1 MGNKY
6 SITDKYFILW
16 AFFIPISS
24 WVISPS
30 IKGSLISYL
39 FAFLS
44 PLVIIC
50 FRQDIVKEYILD
62 IVKIALVLLLFA
74 LMSQL
79 ANTLFI
85 IQLRDLFLTNPGD
98 FDNKIFRNSLIT
110 QSLYL
115 IPPILTFLYI
125 KYLYKPSWDKWI
137 IYGGFVF
144 VLYGFYKWLG
154 FLLTGTDIDFLTNR
168 TFGPADSDLRT
179 SQYLVLAGIAMQR
192 FQALSGEPSM
202 FAFTILPYFIFAIHK
217 KINKVII
224 IIIGVSIL
232 ISTSTTAYIGLF
244 IYLIYLLFYI
254 KKDRKFIIYT
264 LFVIISLV
272 LVYSIF
278 YDYVNDIIN
287 MSILNKSDSVSADL
301 RSNRIEY
308 NLSYV
313 SELDY
318 LHMLFGIGFGYIRA
332 EDLFTSLLVN
342 TGILGVSI
350 FSYFY
355 LKDFSLR
362 VTSFKVLGYN
372 AILLVLFI
380 ISMIAVSEFSYLSYW
395 VFLAIIRNEQRYIKI
410 NNKSNCI

>member
-62 IVKIALVLLLFA
+62 IVKIALVLLFFA

-79 ANTLFI
+79 ANVLYNINLYNI
-85 IQLRDLFLTNPGD
+85 ILVNPDD
-98 FDNKIFRNSLIT
+98 FNDKIFRSSLIT
-110 QSLYL
+110 QSIYL

-137 IYGGFVF
+137 VYGGLVF
-144 VLYGFYKWLG
+144 VIYGFYKWIMYLILG
-154 FLLTGTDIDFLTNR
+154 IDVDFLTNR
-168 TFGPADSDLRT
+168 TFGDLDSSLKY
-179 SQYLVLAGIAMQR
+179 QLVNVAGITIQR
-192 FQALSGEPSM
+192 FQSLSGEPSM
-202 FAFTILPYFIFAIHK
+202 YAFTILPYFIFAIHK
-217 KINKVII
+217 NANKFII
-224 IIIGVSIL
+224 MIIGISIL
-232 ISTSTTAYIGLF
+232 ISTSTVAYVGLF
-244 IYLIYLLFYI
+244 IYLIYLFICNKKNKNFFWSIIIFIVFILLLYGFYYE
-254 KKDRKFIIYT
+254 FI
-264 LFVIISLV
+264 
-272 LVYSIF
+272 
-278 YDYVNDIIN
+278 NDILQQ
-287 MSILNKSDSVSADL
+287 MILNKADSQSGEL
-301 RSNRIEY
+301 RSY
-308 NLSYV
+308 NLFNHINYLF
-313 SELDY
+313 ELDY
-318 LHMLFGIGFGYIRA
+318 MHMLFGIGFGYIRS
-332 EDLFTSLLVN
+332 EDLFSTLLVN
-342 TGILGVSI
+342 VGIIGLMC

-362 VTSFKVLGYN
+362 ITSFKILGYN

-380 ISMIAVSEFSYLSYW
+380 TSMMSVSEFSYLSFW
-395 VFLAIIRNEQRYIKI
+395 IFLAIIRNEKMHIENRE
-410 NNKSNCI
+410 

>member
-62 IVKIALVLLLFA
+62 IVKIALVLLFFA

-79 ANTLFI
+79 ANTLFN
-85 IQLRDLFLTNPGD
+85 IQYLDLVLVNPGNFSD
-98 FDNKIFRNSLIT
+98 KFFRSSLIT

-125 KYLYKPSWDKWI
+125 KYLYKSSWDKWI
-137 IYGGFVF
+137 IYGGLVF

-154 FLLTGTDIDFLTNR
+154 FLLTGTDVDFLTNR
-168 TFGPADSDLRT
+168 TFGTFDEAQIG
-179 SQYLVLAGIAMQR
+179 QYLSVVGITMQR
-192 FQALSGEPSM
+192 FQSLSGEPSM
-202 FAFTILPYFIFAIHK
+202 FAFTILPYFIFAVHK
-217 KINKVII
+217 KANII
-224 IIIGVSIL
+224 IILLLGISIL
-232 ISTSTTAYIGLF
+232 ISTSTTAYIGLL
-244 IYLIYLLFYI
+244 IYFIYLLFYT
-254 KKDRKFIIYT
+254 KKDKK
-264 LFVIISLV
+264 FVIGTVFTIILLV
-272 LVYSIF
+272 LIYIIF
-278 YDYVNDIIN
+278 YNYINDIIN
-287 MSILNKSDSVSADL
+287 MSVLNKSDSVSSQT
-301 RSNRIEY
+301 RIGRIEY
-308 NLSYV
+308 NLSYM

-332 EDLFTSLLVN
+332 EDLFTTLLIN
-342 TGILGVSI
+342 TGIVGIII
-350 FSYFY
+350 FAYFY
-355 LKDFSLR
+355 LKDFSLK
-362 VTSFKVLGYN
+362 VNSFKILGYN
-372 AILLVLFI
+372 AILLVLFVV
-380 ISMIAVSEFSYLSYW
+380 SMISVSEFSYLSYW
-395 VFLAIIRNEQRYIKI
+395 IFLAIIRNEKKYIKEK
-410 NNKSNCI
+410 N

>member
-50 FRQDIVKEYILD
+50 FRQDIVKEYFLD
-62 IVKIALVLLLFA
+62 IVKIVLVLLFFA

-79 ANTLFI
+79 ANTLFN
-85 IQLRDLFLTNPGD
+85 IQYLDLVLVNPGNFSD
-98 FDNKIFRNSLIT
+98 KFFRSSLIT

-125 KYLYKPSWDKWI
+125 KYLYKSSWDKWI
-137 IYGGFVF
+137 IYGGLVF

-154 FLLTGTDIDFLTNR
+154 FLLTGTDVDFLTNR
-168 TFGPADSDLRT
+168 TFGTFDEAQMG
-179 SQYLVLAGIAMQR
+179 QYLSLAGITMQR

-202 FAFTILPYFIFAIHK
+202 FAFTILPYFIFAVHK
-217 KINKVII
+217 KANII
-224 IIIGVSIL
+224 ILLLLGISIL
-232 ISTSTTAYIGLF
+232 ISTSTTAYIGL
-244 IYLIYLLFYI
+244 LIYFVYLLLYI
-254 KKDRKFIIYT
+254 KKDKK
-264 LFVIISLV
+264 FVIGTVFTTILLV
-272 LVYSIF
+272 LIYIIF
-278 YDYVNDIIN
+278 YEYINDIIN
-287 MSILNKSDSVSADL
+287 MSVLNKSDSISGQA
-301 RSNRIEY
+301 RIWRIEY
-308 NLSYV
+308 NLSYM

-332 EDLFTSLLVN
+332 EDLFTTLLIN
-342 TGILGVSI
+342 TGIIGVII
-350 FSYFY
+350 FLYFY
-355 LKDFSLR
+355 LKDFSLK

-380 ISMIAVSEFSYLSYW
+380 VSMIAVSEFSYLSFW
-395 VFLAIIRNEQRYIKI
+395 IFLAIIRNEKKYIKE
-410 NNKSNCI
+410 NN